1 MTKISPFVYSRIV
14 FWLLLLC
21 GLLFIDNRCNRERE
35 SILPLESQSKKT
47 KAQQAILTER
57 YESKIKHLQK
67 HSDSLERQMKLQHR
81 QMLVYRQQVFI
92 QKLKVQQRIS
102 RQSERRDTL
111 QKLMDC
117 DSLSEEVQV
126 YIALSESRDSLCQV
140 QVQNLSAQLS
150 AKDTVQMACE
160 EYSAQLNLQLEIC
173 TGAQQQLE
181 KNVSVLNKKLNHK
194 KRLNKL
200 LTAGALILSG
210 VVLSGLSH

>member
-21 GLLFIDNRCNRERE
+21 GLLFVDRCNRIHE
-35 SILPLESQSKKT
+35 SAIPEESQSKKI

-57 YESKIKHLQK
+57 YEVKIKHLQK
-67 HSDSLERQMKLQHR
+67 RSDSLERQMKIQHR
-81 QMLVYRQQVFI
+81 QMLVYRQQVLT

-102 RQSERRDTL
+102 RQSERKDTL

-126 YIALSESRDSLCQV
+126 YIAVAELRDSLCQA
-140 QVQNLSAQLS
+140 QVQNLSTQLS
-150 AKDTVQMACE
+150 AKDTAQLACE
-160 EYSAQLNLQLEIC
+160 EYSAQLNLHLETC
-173 TGAQQQLE
+173 TDAQQQLE
-181 KNVSVLNKKLNHK
+181 KNVSELNKKLKHK

>member
-1 MTKISPFVYSRIV
+1 MSKISPFVYSRIV

-21 GLLFIDNRCNRERE
+21 GLLFADSRCNRVPKSVVPE
-35 SILPLESQSKKT
+35 ESQSKKI

-57 YESKIKHLQK
+57 YETKLRNLQR
-67 HSDSLERQMKLQHR
+67 HSDSLERQMKIQQK
-81 QMLVYRQQVFI
+81 QMLVYRQQVSI

-126 YIALSESRDSLCQV
+126 YIALAESRDSLCQA

-150 AKDTVQMACE
+150 AKDTAQLACD
-160 EYSAQLNLQLEIC
+160 EYSEQLNHQLSTC
-173 TGAQQQLE
+173 TDAQQQLE
-181 KNVSVLNKKLNHK
+181 KNVASLNKKLKHK